1 MVNKSSASLLYL
13 AKFLKDNNI
22 FGTEIRVLIPICG
35 NLTVHLE
42 ACEHGDELSSIAEIV
57 AVSETRYKVYF
68 ISQNCASR
76 VFPDFEINDAELL
89 PFFAMLKD
97 IANRLVPFME
107 GKSIS
112 QTNIIIGKDD
122 EVLFNEEMVFNF
134 FGNSS
139 NKELKPIKALMHNF
153 KINEFAKTL
162 RKKMPNGE

>member
-1 MVNKSSASLLYL
+1 MVNKSPSSLHYL
-13 AKFLKDNNI
+13 AKLLKQNKI

-35 NLTVHLE
+35 NITVHLE
-42 ACEHGDELSSIAEIV
+42 ACERDDEISSIAEIV
-57 AVSETRYKVYF
+57 AVSETRYRIYF
-68 ISQNCASR
+68 LSQNCASR
-76 VFPDFEINDAELL
+76 VFPDFEINDTELFPL
-89 PFFAMLKD
+89 FAMFDD

-107 GKSIS
+107 RNSIS

-122 EVLFNEEMVFNF
+122 EVFFNEEMMFEF

-162 RKKMPNGE
+162 REKMPHGE